1 MPILYAKGLVQ
12 KDVSGE
18 ITVIVSDETVD
29 RSGESLPVKSWD
41 LANFNTAPRMFV
53 DHDYRVEA
61 LTGMWKNAR
70 VEDGKL
76 KMVPVFHE
84 LTEVAR
90 VNKELVESGFLN
102 TVSVGYIQRKRAD
115 GSISLELL
123 EVSWVGVPC
132 NPNARVERLAIKDI
146 EGSEAKAVEDFVNAF
161 IKEVE
166 NQESSQEPQN
176 EPGEEKPADPT
187 PEPQEA
193 PAADPAPAE
202 EGEKGMIEDTLE
214 NARDLAMQKYAYLD
228 PMVYRFWDFMDAYM
242 IASTPIESVKPM
254 CDELCANLQAIA
266 AQAVAS
272 EPAEEPMSE
281 PMMMSMAKYLERKGF
296 KMQKTSEADAETKAG
311 RVLSE
316 KNRGIIQASLD
327 AMSGATSAIGEATS
341 ALSDL
346 LGANEPSQGGESGDD
361 ESADEKTVKDALREN
376 LDVIAAQKRI
386 VKMVVT
392 QLGEALSQLKVPRV

>member
-76 KMVPVFHE
+76 KMTPVFHE
-84 LTEVAR
+84 VTEIAR
-90 VNKELVESGFLN
+90 NTKELVEKGFLN
-102 TVSVGYIQRKRAD
+102 TVSVGFLQRKTQS
-115 GSISLELL
+115 GSFVFELL

-146 EGSEAKAVEDFVNAF
+146 EGNEAKAIEDFVNAF
-161 IKEVE
+161 IKEME
-166 NQESSQEPQN
+166 NQEAPQEPQN

-187 PEPQEA
+187 PEPQDA
-193 PAADPAPAE
+193 PVADPAPVE

-214 NARDLAMQKYAYLD
+214 GARDLAMQKYAYVD
-228 PMVYRFWDFMDAYM
+228 PMFYRFWDFVDAYM
-242 IASTPIESVKPM
+242 IASTPVEGVKPM
-254 CDELCANLQAIA
+254 CDELCVNLQAIA
-266 AQAVAS
+266 AQAMPN
-272 EPAEEPMSE
+272 EPMDEPMSE
-281 PMMMSMAKYLERKGF
+281 PMMMSIAKYLERKGF
-296 KMQKTSEADAETKAG
+296 KMQKTVEADAETKAG

-346 LGANEPSQGGESGDD
+346 LGANEPSQGGESGD
-361 ESADEKTVKDALREN
+361 EEPADEKTVKDELREN
-376 LDVIAAQKRI
+376 LEVIAAQKRI